1 MMKHQIQGLFAVLGL
16 LTVGIV
22 LSGLSSQDKAPASK
36 PVQISIRVFDQGRF
50 VDSIGAADLEVFD
63 NGIPQNILGFSLFDR
78 GRMVRSEGDPALAP
92 KTGRHF
98 TVYFQMTEFE
108 PKFEE
113 AFKFLFTDILTEN
126 DSLTLVTPMKP
137 YFLTSQA
144 FKQKSKDALA
154 RETLKLVRKDIL
166 EGASDYRSL
175 LNDLKRIARA
185 IGGNS
190 SRSGDIESEGDPS
203 ANDYGLEFLLPR
215 YKHAMTKMENLRFT
229 DESKFL
235 AVAEEL
241 RQATA
246 PVQVI
251 FFYQREFRPEIHPN
265 TLSLLMLSNQDRPDL
280 QAGLAEVFQ
289 FYRRELNFNVD
300 RIGKAMADA
309 GAPFYALFLNRQPK
323 SVAGLIMTEQSED
336 MYKLFTEI
344 TRTTGGFLETADNPT
359 ASLRKTAQL
368 GSQTYYLSFLP
379 QATAD
384 GSYRTIT
391 VRVKDKPFTVAHRQG
406 YYAR

>member
-1 MMKHQIQGLFAVLGL
+1 MKYNFRNLFAVAML
-16 LTVGIV
+16 LCGTTA
-22 LSGLSSQDKAPASK
+22 LSVFSGQEKAPASK
-36 PVQISIRVFDQGRF
+36 PVQTSVRVFDQGRF
-50 VDSIGAADLEVFD
+50 VDSLGAADLEVLE

-78 GRMVRSEGDPALAP
+78 GRMIRSEGDPALAP
-92 KTGRHF
+92 KAGRHF
-98 TVYFQMTEFE
+98 TVYFQMTDFD
-108 PKFEE
+108 PKLEE

-137 YFLTSQA
+137 YFLTPQA
-144 FKQKSKDALA
+144 FKMKSKDALA

-241 RQATA
+241 RQATEPA
-246 PVQVI
+246 QVI
-251 FFYQREFRPEIHPN
+251 FFYQREFRPEINPN
-265 TLSLLMLSNQDRPDL
+265 TLSLLMLSNQDRPDI

-309 GAPFYALFLNRQPK
+309 GAPFYALFLNRQAK

-336 MYKLFTEI
+336 MYKLFSEI

-359 ASLRKTAQL
+359 ASLRKTAQW
-368 GSQTYYLSFLP
+368 GNPTYFLSYIP
-379 QATAD
+379 PTSAD

-391 VRVKDKPFTVAHRQG
+391 VRVKDKPYTVVHRQG
-406 YYAR
+406 YFAR

>member
-1 MMKHQIQGLFAVLGL
+1 MKNPIRNLGAVA
-16 LTVGIV
+16 IF
-22 LSGLSSQDKAPASK
+22 LSGMTALTAILGQEKAPTSK
-36 PVQISIRVFDQGRF
+36 PVQVSVRVFDQGRF
-50 VDSIGAADLEVFD
+50 VDSIGAADLEVLE

-78 GRMVRSEGDPALAP
+78 GRMVRSDGDPALAP
-92 KTGRHF
+92 KSGRHF
-98 TVYFQMTEFE
+98 TIYFQMTEFD
-108 PKFEE
+108 PKLEE

-137 YFLTSQA
+137 YSLTAQA
-144 FKQKSKDALA
+144 FKQKSKDVLA
-154 RETLKLVRKDIL
+154 REMLKLVRKDIL

-185 IGGNS
+185 IGGN
-190 SRSGDIESEGDPS
+190 IESEGDPS

-215 YKHAMTKMENLRFT
+215 YKHAMTKMESLRFA

-235 AVAEEL
+235 AAAEEL
-241 RQATA
+241 RRMTE
-246 PVQVI
+246 PTQVI
-251 FFYQREFRPEIHPN
+251 FFYQREYRPEINPN
-265 TLSLLMLSNQDRPDL
+265 TLSLLMLGNQDRPDI
-280 QAGLAEVFQ
+280 QAGLSEIFQ

-309 GAPFYALFLNRQPK
+309 GAPFYALFLNRQAK
-323 SVAGLIMTEQSED
+323 SVSGVIMTEQSED

-368 GSQTYYLSFLP
+368 GNPTYFLSYLP
-379 QATAD
+379 QAAAD

-391 VRVKDKPFTVAHRQG
+391 VRVKNKPYAVAHRQG
-406 YYAR
+406 YFAR